1 MIGTRSEEAA
11 MGKVGRNELCPCGS
25 RNKAKRCCYSPERL
39 AEADRVRRAFNE
51 LCASVAH
58 DLDDVTHEK
67 FHELFHEAIHLPEA
81 DLTLQVPL
89 PKVSSPEIEGAR
101 AALDRDDDAFDE
113 ALDSVAAALDTPRRR
128 LDIAQAIV
136 ALKDKGT
143 IDKKVAA
150 VAVFDLSDGER
161 SAVFISSVAES
172 LAVSAGECRTPAGLL
187 VAAR

>member
-1 MIGTRSEEAA
+1 

-25 RNKAKRCCYSPERL
+25 KNKAKRCCYSPERL
-39 AEADRVRRAFNE
+39 LEGDHVRRAFQE

-58 DLDDVTHEK
+58 DLDGVSHEE

-81 DLTLQVPL
+81 DLSLQVPL
-89 PKVSSPEIEGAR
+89 PKVSSPEIERAR
-101 AALDRDDDAFDE
+101 KALDRDDDAFDE
-113 ALDSVAAALDTPRRR
+113 ELYSVAGALDTPRRR
-128 LDIAQAIV
+128 LDLAQAIV
-136 ALKDKGT
+136 ALKDKAM
-143 IDKKVAA
+143 IDKRVAA